1 MSRTVSAQNRLPRVV
16 QPRAA
21 GDAHCWHAT
30 PLHGDQ
36 IRVRLYADRPSYQHR
51 RVDGLNFIDPD
62 AKWPPD
68 DEPDREDL
76 SAWRYNAEGYDE
88 EGWRRS
94 LQPSEWRRL
103 QSYEGDHLAE
113 PGDTEML
120 RAVLDGAED
129 ERPLQQ
135 LMEERPRLV
144 SAAFGS
150 GGHGRFVRPQVR
162 LGSQYVADFML
173 ADTSSMG
180 MFWTLVELESPRE
193 PMFLKSGE
201 FAAKARHA
209 IYQVQSWRRWLAENI
224 DYARKPPAA
233 GLDLIDVESSPH
245 ALILIGRR
253 STADADADWLR
264 RDLLKNQRIRMHSYD
279 ELVDRVAR
287 TEATRKRSAERAN
300 DL

>member
-1 MSRTVSAQNRLPRVV
+1 MASIGLNASAQIQWGTSGRVV
-16 QPRAA
+16 
-21 GDAHCWHAT
+21 
-30 PLHGDQ
+30 
-36 IRVRLYADRPSYQHR
+36 ADRSSDHHGPVS
-51 RVDGLNFIDPD
+51 GLNFIDPD

-68 DEPDREDL
+68 DEEDREDL

-103 QSYEGDHLAE
+103 QAYEGDHLAE
-113 PGDTEML
+113 PGDTDVL
-120 RAVLDGAED
+120 RSVLDGAED

-150 GGHGRFVRPQVR
+150 GGHGRFVRSQVR

-180 MFWTLVELESPRE
+180 MFWTLIELESPRE

-233 GLDLIDVESSPH
+233 GLDLIDIESSPE

-253 STADADADWLR
+253 SNGDADTNWLR

-287 TEATRKRSAERAN
+287 TEATRRSWVERASN
-300 DL
+300 PLSER